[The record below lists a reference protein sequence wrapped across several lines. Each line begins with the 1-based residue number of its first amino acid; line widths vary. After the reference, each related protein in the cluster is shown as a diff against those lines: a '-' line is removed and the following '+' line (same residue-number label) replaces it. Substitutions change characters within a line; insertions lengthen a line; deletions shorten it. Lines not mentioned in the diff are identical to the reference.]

1 MAADDISSS
10 GDAASRT
17 ALQRQK
23 IARCAFEGF
32 AFATVW
38 FIVSSLLGF
47 VWPNTVV
54 WSLVAGVVFGVA
66 SFSVYAVSRKLD
78 MTAPGIG
85 RSRRR

>member
-1 MAADDISSS
+1 MATDDS
-10 GDAASRT
+10 APAPATSRN

-32 AFATVW
+32 AFGTLW
-38 FIVSSLLGF
+38 FIVAAIAGF

-54 WSLVAGVVFGVA
+54 WSIVAGVVFGLA

-78 MTAPGIG
+78 MTRPGIG